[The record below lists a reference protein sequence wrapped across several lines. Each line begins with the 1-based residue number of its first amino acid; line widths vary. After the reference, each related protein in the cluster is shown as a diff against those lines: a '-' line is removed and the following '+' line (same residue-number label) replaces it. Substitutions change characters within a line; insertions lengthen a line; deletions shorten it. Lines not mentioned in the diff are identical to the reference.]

1 MHMWQVAATQ
11 ARVRLPRIERT
22 MPSRGWPMLRIKL
35 GLIALGALGLQAVV
49 VYTGIGQTDYLSRS
63 FFILSYLLLF
73 VFVWA
78 NRRHLGVS
86 VIGVGLLLNFVAIA
100 ANGGLMPISPETLVR
115 AGLTQ
120 QLPQLEIG
128 EPVPHT
134 KNIVLEQ
141 EDMSLWFLS
150 DILALDNP
158 LGVRA
163 FSVGDTV
170 IGAGLVVTLAQLL
183 LPRRK
188 GAPASDE
195 QAA

>member
-1 MHMWQVAATQ
+1 
-11 ARVRLPRIERT
+11 